1 MKRRLIGKVVSNKM
15 DKTIVIS
22 VERVKEHPIYKKKYK
37 VSKRFKAHAENAKEV
52 VMGSVVTIEESRPM
66 SKEKRW
72 KIVNNNQSPIKSESL
87 TNKSE

>member
-15 DKTIVIS
+15 DKTIVVL
-22 VERVKEHPIYKKKYK
+22 VERVKAHPIYKKKYK

-72 KIVNNNQSPIKSESL
+72 CIVNTADKRG
-87 TNKSE
+87 